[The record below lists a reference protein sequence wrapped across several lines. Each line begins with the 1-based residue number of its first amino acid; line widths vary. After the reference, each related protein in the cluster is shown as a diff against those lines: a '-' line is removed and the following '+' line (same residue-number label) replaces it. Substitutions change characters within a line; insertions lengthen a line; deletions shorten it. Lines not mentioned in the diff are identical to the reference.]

1 MTHLTH
7 DIRLTDELE
16 RQLMQ
21 EAIEEQ
27 ARLEFGTA
35 FKALF
40 AKLKK
45 VRKSFSVQ
53 EIIPRRHTYADI
65 GMG

>member
-7 DIRLTDELE
+7 DTRLTDELE

-27 ARLEFGTA
+27 ARFDFGAA
-35 FKALF
+35 FKSLF
-40 AKLKK
+40 TKLKK

-53 EIIPRRHTYADI
+53 EVIPRRHSYADVGI
-65 GMG
+65 G